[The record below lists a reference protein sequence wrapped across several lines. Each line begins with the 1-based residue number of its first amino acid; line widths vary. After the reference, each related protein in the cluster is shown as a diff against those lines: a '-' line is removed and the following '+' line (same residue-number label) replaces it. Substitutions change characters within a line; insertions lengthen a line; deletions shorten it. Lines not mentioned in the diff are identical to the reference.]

1 MAAALASL
9 SSCCS
14 KMGFNSVDIRAGALL
29 QTAGAGRGAALR
41 SGMWQ
46 MGCCPSEQLWKAVS
60 LSSSSSC
67 TLPNRSLVRCV
78 AIATD
83 VPTVADTKAAF
94 VRAYRKPIP
103 SIYSGVIQ
111 EILVQQHLL
120 RYNATYTYDA
130 VFALGFVTVYDQ
142 LMDGYPNDKD
152 RDAIFKAYVTAL
164 KEDPELYRSDA
175 RKLEEWASAQSGT
188 GIAEFASREGD
199 VENILKNIADRA
211 AGKGTFHYSRF
222 FAIGLF
228 RLLEC
233 ANASD
238 PATLEQLSKALNVS
252 KLSVDRDL
260 DVYRNMLSKLTQGKE
275 LLKEYTEREK
285 KKQAEREGGAAKS
298 SEPVAQTEAKSE

>member
-1 MAAALASL
+1 LNLCGKGSN
-9 SSCCS
+9 
-14 KMGFNSVDIRAGALL
+14 KNVN
-29 QTAGAGRGAALR
+29 GR
-41 SGMWQ
+41 
-46 MGCCPSEQLWKAVS
+46 
-60 LSSSSSC
+60 
-67 TLPNRSLVRCV
+67 
-78 AIATD
+78 
-83 VPTVADTKAAF
+83 
-94 VRAYRKPIP
+94 
-103 SIYSGVIQ
+103 
-111 EILVQQHLL
+111 QHLL
-120 RYNATYTYDA
+120 KDDEGLERKTKCLLRENWSRLSVCQMP
-130 VFALGFVTVYDQ
+130 VFCSYACLSSQEAKWEICLGW
-142 LMDGYPNDKD
+142 
-152 RDAIFKAYVTAL
+152 
-164 KEDPELYRSDA
+164 YRSDA